1 VKRLLITIDG
11 PSGAGKTTVSREVAR
26 RLAYT
31 YVDTGALYRG
41 VALAVR
47 NEKCATDDDER
58 IGKICDALCL
68 RFENGPSGAR
78 LYVNEEDVTD
88 RIRSQDIA
96 MLASTLSAKARVR
109 QYLLG
114 LQRELGR
121 DGGVVFE
128 GRDMGTVVF
137 PDADA
142 KFFLDVDPSVRA
154 LRRTRE
160 LLQKGL
166 PATLDEVEKAM
177 AERDRNDSTRVLA
190 PLQPAQDAV
199 RIDSSTKGIDEVV
212 DIIVGHIAMQ
222 GK

>member
-1 VKRLLITIDG
+1 MKRLLITIDG

-58 IGKICDALCL
+58 IVEICDALCL

-78 LYVNEEDVTD
+78 LYLNEEDVTD

-96 MLASTLSAKARVR
+96 MLASTLSAKATVR

-121 DGGVVFE
+121 HGGVVFE

-142 KFFLDVDPSVRA
+142 KFFLDADLSVRA

-160 LLQKGL
+160 LLQKGR
-166 PATLDEVEKAM
+166 PATLDEVKKAM
-177 AERDRNDSTRVLA
+177 AERDRNDSTRALA
-190 PLQPAQDAV
+190 PLRPAQDAV

-212 DIIVGHIAMQ
+212 DIIVGHIAMPD
-222 GK
+222 K

>member
-1 VKRLLITIDG
+1 MITIDG

-142 KFFLDVDPSVRA
+142 KFFLDADPSVRA

>member
-142 KFFLDVDPSVRA
+142 KFFLDADPSVRA